1 MYVECPLVKINYTF
15 VLAPS
20 KCFVTGWDWGGGVP
34 HKNERSEI
42 RSLAVQTFEF

>member
-20 KCFVTGWDWGGGVP
+20 KCFVTGWDGGGGGGEYHTKTKGPKFV
-34 HKNERSEI
+34 
-42 RSLAVQTFEF
+42 A